1 MGQYA
6 NAPKTNSNP
15 TMGNLLYGTP
25 NPGPAPTGKQPA
37 TKQPAPVTKPSFTV
51 GGAST
56 PSTPTGQPASGV
68 LTDMEHRPTAG
79 AAPLPGSQQGMAIAP
94 NIATGARRATSA
106 FDFGGNMTPSGA
118 QVAPGAGGSPA
129 PGGTGA
135 QTGQYGVPAGGGGG
149 GFSYGGSAGDSG
161 TDWRAKSQQAG
172 LDFLKPLQEKR
183 QAALETQLS
192 NMGLTRGSEAWSN
205 EMQRLSDQDLRDNL
219 GVFDS
224 GRQETSLAGNLQNQN
239 FNQILSASG
248 QNFDQLLRSNQ
259 YNDQTRTQSLNEL
272 NALLNGQ
279 QVNSPQMPG
288 FSQAGVSQGAN
299 YTQAAQNQYSGA
311 MDQYNAKASQQ
322 AGLINAGIGIA
333 GLFSDM
339 RLKKDITQIGTLP
352 NGIKIYKYRFN
363 GGSGLEMGVLAQEVA
378 EIMPDAV
385 HMDPTGYLKVNYDM
399 VLK

>member
-1 MGQYA
+1 MGVKYP
-6 NAPKTNSNP
+6 NAPQQNSNP
-15 TMGNLLYGTP
+15 TMGNLLYGATP

-37 TKQPAPVTKPSFTV
+37 TKQPVPTPAKPSFTV
-51 GGAST
+51 GGPST
-56 PSTPTGQPASGV
+56 PSTPTGQP
-68 LTDMEHRPTAG
+68 TMN
-79 AAPLPGSQQGMAIAP
+79 AAVVPSPATPLPGSQQGMSIAP

-129 PGGTGA
+129 PGGTAAPGNP
-135 QTGQYGVPAGGGGG
+135 YGGGGGSG
-149 GFSYGGSAGDSG
+149 GFSYGGTGGDAG

-192 NMGLTRGSEAWSN
+192 NMGLTRGSEAWTN
-205 EMQRLSDQDLRDNL
+205 EMQRLGDQNLRDNL

-239 FNQILSASG
+239 FNQILASSG

-288 FSQAGVSQGAN
+288 FQSAGVSRGPD
-299 YTQAAQNQYSGA
+299 YSGAAQNQYSGA
-311 MDQYNAKASQQ
+311 LDQYNAKQQ
-322 AGLINAGIGIA
+322 QQMGLINAGVGIA

-339 RLKKDITQIGTLP
+339 RLKKDITQVGTLP

-363 GGSGLEMGVLAQEVA
+363 GGTGLELGVLAQEVA

-385 HMDPTGYLKVNYDM
+385 HMDPSGYLKVNYDM